1 MDDGEIDYSNQEMF
15 SSLNIDELRS
25 CFFTVSD
32 LDEFMKE
39 TCTHAHTC
47 NPPGPDSSHTHTCH
61 HVHAKILPAATQDK
75 VASIDDIAESSE
87 KKSKKCPMGNRE
99 AVRKYREKKK
109 ARTASLEDEV
119 VGLRAKNQQLVKTLQ
134 DRDAEIG
141 RLKCLL
147 VDFRGRI
154 DGEIG
159 SIPYQNLATPNMPGA
174 FVINPCNQVY
184 CLQPG
189 AERKSGE
196 DSSMNGQGFGCCE
209 FANLQCLGNQNAG
222 PKKFPGCGLGNVAST
237 VKSSVCKCLL
247 HICDDDGSSIGQQLH
262 GTVNREQSSEKT
274 SEVEASVD
282 REVEHSNEVA
292 VNDRHDGG
300 GCAKEDGVD
309 GSATPSVVPE
319 TACRDL
325 GNPNNKLACND
336 ALEVSLGIA
345 QTSGP
350 LHTGPLH
357 QLYRSPQGRNEVD
370 NHDTISILAQI
381 HDRVAVKS
389 GAGVE
394 RRRDRLVSPNVQNTV
409 RRTRRRKKMSKI
421 EMNVIRRLAR
431 GAKIS
436 KIRGSMPV
444 GSWHRGVLFRVAL
457 NVIPSSLSG
466 RQDNDRKKLL
476 VSEA

>member
-15 SSLNIDELRS
+15 SSLNVDELRS

-61 HVHAKILPAATQDK
+61 HVHTKTLPAATQDK
-75 VASIDDIAESSE
+75 VVSTDDIVESSE

-147 VDFRGRI
+147 VDFRGKI

-222 PKKFPGCGLGNVAST
+222 PNKFPGCGLGNVAST
-237 VKSSVCKCLL
+237 VNSS
-247 HICDDDGSSIGQQLH
+247 
-262 GTVNREQSSEKT
+262 GTN
-274 SEVEASVD
+274 
-282 REVEHSNEVA
+282 
-292 VNDRHDGG
+292 
-300 GCAKEDGVD
+300 
-309 GSATPSVVPE
+309 
-319 TACRDL
+319 
-325 GNPNNKLACND
+325 
-336 ALEVSLGIA
+336 
-345 QTSGP
+345 
-350 LHTGPLH
+350 
-357 QLYRSPQGRNEVD
+357 
-370 NHDTISILAQI
+370 
-381 HDRVAVKS
+381 
-389 GAGVE
+389 
-394 RRRDRLVSPNVQNTV
+394 
-409 RRTRRRKKMSKI
+409 
-421 EMNVIRRLAR
+421 
-431 GAKIS
+431 
-436 KIRGSMPV
+436 
-444 GSWHRGVLFRVAL
+444 
-457 NVIPSSLSG
+457 
-466 RQDNDRKKLL
+466 
-476 VSEA
+476 